1 MATERGSFVSLHNG
15 EQRRL
20 SRFCSISTER
30 DADAALIRLTGEF
43 DLSCEDGL
51 HAEVARITAWQ
62 PNALVVDLGDVTFI
76 DSRGLRMLLELDAA
90 ARRDGFELTL
100 VRVDGQVRSSLRI
113 TGLDLLLPLAEPI
126 RGMGTE
132 SRR

>member
-1 MATERGSFVSLHNG
+1 MALHNG
-15 EQRRL
+15 EQRQL
-20 SRFCSISTER
+20 SHFCSVSIER
-30 DADAALIRLTGEF
+30 GADAVLIRLEGEF

-51 HAEVARITAWQ
+51 RAEIARMTAWQ
-62 PNALVVDLGDVTFI
+62 PNAVVVDLGDVTFI

-100 VRVDGQVRSSLRI
+100 VRAEGQVRSSLRI
-113 TGLDLLLPLAEPI
+113 TGLDLLLPLAEPL
-126 RGMGTE
+126 RATGTE